1 MKESDLSVPSSKF
14 LYDIGC
20 SSVHAEVYNIDLV
33 GVIDSDTVIAVELKT
48 QLTCKLLEQAKD
60 RLTFCHY
67 VYIGIP
73 GDKYTNYQRDI
84 SIVFRTFLEA
94 HGIGVL
100 SLHVDPRDPYI
111 YSSYQVLKEATL
123 NKSKVHSS
131 YLLRQL
137 NDDNKNQLGGA
148 TSAER
153 VSSYKLMIQEVKDLL
168 KNASNWVSLDY
179 ILSKC
184 TRVKQHYSNPR
195 SSLYNALKKY
205 EYFADIKKIDGKAH
219 IKIREG
225 LHAI

>member
-1 MKESDLSVPSSKF
+1 MKESDLSIPSSKF
-14 LYDIGC
+14 LYDLGC
-20 SSVHAEVYNIDLV
+20 ASVHAEVHNIDLV
-33 GVIDSDTVIAVELKT
+33 GVIDNDTIIAVELKT

-60 RLTFCHY
+60 RLAFSHY

-73 GDKYTNYQRDI
+73 GDKYRNYWDI
-84 SIVFRTFLEA
+84 SIVFRTFIET

-100 SLHVDPRDPYI
+100 SLYVDPRDPAF
-111 YSSYQVLKEATL
+111 YSNYYVLKEASL
-123 NKSKVHSS
+123 NKSKVHVS
-131 YLLRQL
+131 YLLREL

-168 KNASNWVSLDY
+168 KNTKSWISLDY

-195 SSLYNALKKY
+195 SSLYNALKNY
-205 EYFADIKKIDGKAH
+205 EYFAEIKKIDGKAH